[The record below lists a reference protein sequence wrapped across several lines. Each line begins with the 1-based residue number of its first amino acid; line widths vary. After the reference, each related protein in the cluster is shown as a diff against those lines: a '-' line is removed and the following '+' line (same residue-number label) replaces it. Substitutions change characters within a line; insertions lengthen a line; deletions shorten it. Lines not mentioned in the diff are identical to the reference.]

1 MTDNDEVQTL
11 IVDPDELVFVVY
23 YISAEQFKRH
33 FHTLENHARANKLKK
48 VVHKLQSGEVLKE
61 TRLDAVSS

>member
-1 MTDNDEVQTL
+1 MTDNDEVFLQL
-11 IVDPDELVFVVY
+11 EEKDNMVFTVY

-33 FHTLENHARANKLKK
+33 FHTLERMAKREKFDAIIHR
-48 VVHKLQSGEVLKE
+48 LQSGEILQE